1 MAKKIIINEHQLN
14 VIRLLEYYASERS
27 SLVKDIFS
35 LMRQIAENWC
45 LLKYLN
51 ESQDESKMQL
61 FNHWATELKGCLV
74 PLNQTQLKGNNTP
87 ENRYS
92 AFNEGWDK
100 GVKQLL
106 GNNFKWIDDKFAK
119 EQIDLSNPDDW
130 VYCNQSDE
138 WLQRGELV
146 QRIKQDFLN
155 SKDTILQL
163 VSAPYTSDEIQEAC
177 IQYFQEL

>member
-1 MAKKIIINEHQLN
+1 MAKKIIITEHQLN
-14 VIRLLEYYASERS
+14 VIRLLEYYANNRS
-27 SLVKDIFS
+27 TLVGSINN
-35 LMRQIAENWC
+35 LMQQIAENWC

-61 FNHWATELKGCLV
+61 FNHWASELMTYLIRLSKI
-74 PLNQTQLKGNNTP
+74 QLKGNNTP
-87 ENRYS
+87 ENRYI
-92 AFNEGWDK
+92 AFSEGWDNGIQK
-100 GVKQLL
+100 LL
-106 GNNFKWIDDKFAK
+106 KTNLKCIDDKFTT

-163 VSAPYTSDEIQEAC
+163 ISTPSDNIQQDC